1 MSMEFQFKHVE
12 GPGGTFESI
21 CMQCLLTVG
30 ITSSKAELASTEKKH
45 HCKVTGRER
54 NSFEVPVRK
63 SGTDGSSRQH
73 VERQVKK
80 RASQDLSPRGS

>member
-1 MSMEFQFKHVE
+1 MEFQFKHVE

-21 CMQCLLTVG
+21 SMKCLLTAG
-30 ITSSKAELASTEKKH
+30 ITSSEGGLASTEKKH

-54 NSFEVPVRK
+54 DSFEVPVRK
-63 SGTDGSSRQH
+63 SGTGSSSRRH

-80 RASQDLSPRGS
+80 RASQNLSLR